1 MPGFLEMVHTA
12 WEQPVNTQNA
22 LLKLHIKLLRTA
34 RALKIWRR
42 AKFSN
47 YKLQAAIL
55 QIVLLELEKAQE
67 RQPLTVEEVAFK
79 KLLKA
84 RSVGMAAVQKAK
96 ARQHSRLTWIWEGDS
111 NTRLFHIYANAR
123 RKKTY
128 ISALHTED
136 GIATTQQDKIKVAM
150 DYFSKAV
157 GTSMVRSRRINWSAL
172 GYSAFNLDDLDVP
185 FTIQELSQ
193 IIKSLPS
200 EKAPG
205 PDGFIGVFYK
215 KCWEIIKHDLY
226 EAMMGFYN
234 HKTSKMHLFN
244 EANIVL
250 LPKKQDPLNIADYRP
265 ISLINSLTKIITKLL
280 ATRLAPRMN
289 ELVSQ
294 AQNAF
299 IKKDVYMIIF
309 YMCRG

>member
-1 MPGFLEMVHTA
+1 ME
-12 WEQPVNTQNA
+12 
-22 LLKLHIKLLRTA
+22 
-34 RALKIWRR
+34 
-42 AKFSN
+42 
-47 YKLQAAIL
+47 
-55 QIVLLELEKAQE
+55 
-67 RQPLTVEEVAFK
+67 
-79 KLLKA
+79 
-84 RSVGMAAVQKAK
+84 
-96 ARQHSRLTWIWEGDS
+96 
-111 NTRLFHIYANAR
+111 
-123 RKKTY
+123 

-250 LPKKQDPLNIADYRP
+250 LPKNKTHSILW
-265 ISLINSLTKIITKLL
+265 ITD
-280 ATRLAPRMN
+280 RLA
-289 ELVSQ
+289 
-294 AQNAF
+294 
-299 IKKDVYMIIF
+299 
-309 YMCRG
+309 

>member
-1 MPGFLEMVHTA
+1 MARNVSRTDLQALASLGSDHCPLFLQGDTSFEFYRGFRFEAYWVNMPGFLETVHTA

-22 LLKLHIKLLRTA
+22 LLKLHVKLLRTA

-67 RQPLTVEEVAFK
+67 RRPLTVEEVAFK

-96 ARQHSRLTWIWEGDS
+96 ARQHSRLTWIREGDS

-157 GTSMVRSRRINWSAL
+157 GTSMVRSRGINWSAL

-205 PDGFIGVFYK
+205 QMVS
-215 KCWEIIKHDLY
+215 
-226 EAMMGFYN
+226 MGC
-234 HKTSKMHLFN
+234 S
-244 EANIVL
+244 
-250 LPKKQDPLNIADYRP
+250 
-265 ISLINSLTKIITKLL
+265 TK
-280 ATRLAPRMN
+280 
-289 ELVSQ
+289 
-294 AQNAF
+294 NAG
-299 IKKDVYMIIF
+299 
-309 YMCRG
+309 R

>member
-1 MPGFLEMVHTA
+1 MPGFLEMVHTS

-67 RQPLTVEEVAFK
+67 RRPLTVEEVAFK

-96 ARQHSRLTWIWEGDS
+96 ARRHSRLTWIWEGDS

-157 GTSMVRSRRINWSAL
+157 GT
-172 GYSAFNLDDLDVP
+172 
-185 FTIQELSQ
+185 
-193 IIKSLPS
+193 
-200 EKAPG
+200 
-205 PDGFIGVFYK
+205 GVL
-215 KCWEIIKHDLY
+215 W
-226 EAMMGFYN
+226 G
-234 HKTSKMHLFN
+234 TQ
-244 EANIVL
+244 L
-250 LPKKQDPLNIADYRP
+250 LI
-265 ISLINSLTKIITKLL
+265 
-280 ATRLAPRMN
+280 
-289 ELVSQ
+289 
-294 AQNAF
+294 
-299 IKKDVYMIIF
+299 
-309 YMCRG
+309 